1 MPNLTYSYAGL
12 RMTKMFE
19 GLSLTAYADSG
30 GVWTIG
36 YGHTGLDIH
45 QGLTITREQAD
56 KLLTEDVAR
65 AAEAVNRL
73 VKVPLTQN
81 QFDALVDFTFNLG
94 PGALTGSTLL
104 RLLNS
109 GDYNGAAAQF
119 ERWVHAG
126 GVPLPGLIRRR
137 RAEAE
142 LFTGKASDAA
152 QV

>member
-1 MPNLTYSYAGL
+1 MHLSETGLNLV
-12 RMTKMFE
+12 KQFE
-19 GLSLTAYADSG
+19 GLRLNTYNDSAG
-30 GVWTIG
+30 LPTIG
-36 YGHTGLDIH
+36 YGHLLKTGESFSD
-45 QGLTITREQAD
+45 GITEAYASV
-56 KLLTEDVAR
+56 LLHNDLET
-65 AAEAVNRL
+65 AEMAVNRL

-94 PGALTGSTLL
+94 PGALAGSTLL

-109 GDYNGAAAQF
+109 GDFAAAAAQF

-142 LFTGKASDAA
+142 LFCTGHEEVSA
-152 QV
+152 